1 MSPEERKNH
10 SYIGDGVY
18 AEFEHGR
25 IWLRTG
31 DHRDEL
37 CDNKICLEIDVLNSL
52 FDFADFHLKTKK
64 PEAESDD

>member
-18 AEFEHGR
+18 AEFDGMGF
-25 IWLRTG
+25 WLRTG

-37 CDNKICLEIDVLNSL
+37 CTNKIYMEVGVLNNL
-52 FDFADFHLKTKK
+52 LDFVDFHLKTKK
-64 PEAESDD
+64 TEEE